1 MPRLALSE
9 LGFLFGAE
17 GADLI
22 FGADDGA
29 WVDAYRSV
37 RGQHWFRIKERFA
50 AETPALVDVRDFVR
64 MDWITEYED
73 RRLLSRV
80 AELRARYTVIVEPAR
95 DEP

>member
-1 MPRLALSE
+1 MPRLDLSD

-50 AETPALVDVRDFVR
+50 AETPPLVDVRDFVR